1 MAAAIANAASGFML
15 DSWVPVRNLITP
27 APIAPD
33 QNRLRVFSHRGVLI
47 NSMRC
52 REKELTRSVFKEDVA
67 VSGGRQNRRLKPNA
81 T

>member
-1 MAAAIANAASGFML
+1 
-15 DSWVPVRNLITP
+15 
-27 APIAPD
+27 
-33 QNRLRVFSHRGVLI
+33 
-47 NSMRC
+47 MRC